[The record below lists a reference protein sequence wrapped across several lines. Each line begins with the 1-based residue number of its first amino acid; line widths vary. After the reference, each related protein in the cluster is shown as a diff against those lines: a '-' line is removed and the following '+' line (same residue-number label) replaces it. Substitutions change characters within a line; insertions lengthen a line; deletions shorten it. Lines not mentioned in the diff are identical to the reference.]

1 MSDPLFEALVEAS
14 SPILEDGSRVG
25 IIGGGPGGAFT
36 AYFLLDLAG
45 RMGMDL
51 GVDIFEPKDFTRS
64 GPATCNHCGG
74 IVSESLVQ
82 LLATEGINLPSS
94 TVQRGID
101 AYDLHM
107 DVGSVRIETPLQE
120 QRIAAVHR
128 GGGPKG
134 LKEMKWG
141 GFDGFLQNLAVE
153 KGARLVPER
162 VVELDWLGDRPQ
174 VKTKSGLIEVYDL
187 VVGAIGV
194 NTNSAKL
201 FTGMD
206 AAFEPP
212 ETTKTYI
219 CELPLGAE
227 AVQHYIGSSMQVF
240 LLNLP
245 RLEFAA
251 LIPKG
256 EYVTVCLLGEDI
268 DKELIEAFL
277 NSPQVRRCLPP
288 DWQLPDGL
296 ACHCSPRINMV
307 PASQPY
313 GDRLVL
319 VGDCGVTR
327 LYKDGIGA
335 AYRTAKAA
343 ATTAVF
349 HGISAKDFAGHYGP
363 VYRSITSDN
372 NIGKGIFALT
382 RQIQRLRF
390 GRRAILSLV
399 QAEQASPT
407 PAKPLSGVL
416 WDTFTGSAPYRDVLR
431 RMFGPGMVL
440 RLLAHLALALIPFYR
455 RSNTWKRPHSDDPT
469 PTVRSLSN
477 REPRETACT

>member
-1 MSDPLFEALVEAS
+1 MPETTWVTPNDAS
-14 SPILEDGSRVG
+14 SLTLEDGSSVG
-25 IIGGGPGGAFT
+25 IIGGGPGGTFT

-51 GVDIFEPKDFTRS
+51 KVDIYEPKDFARP
-64 GPATCNHCGG
+64 GPAACNHCGG

-82 LLATEGINLPSS
+82 LLATEGINLPSNI
-94 TVQRGID
+94 VQRGID
-101 AYDLHM
+101 AYELHM

-120 QRIAAVHR
+120 QRIAGVHR

-134 LKEMKWG
+134 LKEAKWG
-141 GFDGFLQNLAVE
+141 GFDGFLQKLAVE
-153 KGARLVPER
+153 MGARIVPER
-162 VVELDWLGDRPQ
+162 VVELNLLGERPQ
-174 VKTKSGLIEVYDL
+174 VTTKSGPMAPHDL

-194 NTNSAKL
+194 NTNAAKL
-201 FTGMD
+201 FQGID
-206 AAFEPP
+206 VAFEPP
-212 ETTKTYI
+212 GTTKTYI

-227 AVQHYIGSSMQVF
+227 AVQECVGSAMQVF

-268 DKELIEAFL
+268 DKELIEGFL
-277 NSPQVRRCLPP
+277 NSPQVQRCLPP
-288 DWQLPDGL
+288 DWQLPTGL
-296 ACHCSPRINMV
+296 ACHCSPLINMA
-307 PASQPY
+307 PASRPY

-343 ATTAVF
+343 ATTAIF
-349 HGISAKDFAGHYGP
+349 HGIAARDFAQHFGP

-382 RQIQRLRF
+382 RFTQRWRF
-390 GRRAILSLV
+390 GRRATLTLV
-399 QAEQASPT
+399 QAEQAGEGGSRPM
-407 PAKPLSGVL
+407 SGVL

-431 RMFGPGMVL
+431 RLFSLGLMV
-440 RLLAHLALALIPFYR
+440 RFVGYLALALVPFHQ
-455 RSNTWKRPHSDDPT
+455 RSGTWKPARSANPIPTARP
-469 PTVRSLSN
+469 
-477 REPRETACT
+477 

>member
-1 MSDPLFEALVEAS
+1 MPGLATPDADSAAALT
-14 SPILEDGSRVG
+14 LDDGSRVG
-25 IIGGGPGGAFT
+25 IIGGGPAGSFA
-36 AYFLLDLAG
+36 AYFLLDMAS

-51 GVDIFEPKDFTRS
+51 EVDIFEPKDFSMS
-64 GPATCNHCGG
+64 GPAACNHCGG

-94 TVQRGID
+94 IVQRGID

-134 LKEMKWG
+134 LKEAKWG
-141 GFDGFLQNLAVE
+141 GFDGFLQGLAT
-153 KGARLVPER
+153 KMGARVIPER
-162 VVELDWLGDRPQ
+162 VMKLDSLGDRPQ
-174 VKTKSGLIEVYDL
+174 VTTRSGLMAVYDL

-194 NTNSAKL
+194 NTNAAKL
-201 FTGMD
+201 FGGMD
-206 AAFEPP
+206 VTFEPP
-212 ETTKTYI
+212 GTTRTYI

-227 AVQHYIGSSMQVF
+227 AVQQYVGSSMQVF

-268 DKELIEAFL
+268 DKELIERFL
-277 NSPQVRRCLPP
+277 NSPQVQRCLPP
-288 DWQLPDGL
+288 DWTLPGGL
-296 ACHCSPRINMV
+296 ACHCSPLINMT
-307 PASQPY
+307 PASAPY

-343 ATTAVF
+343 ATTAIF
-349 HGISAKDFAGHYGP
+349 QGISAQDFARHFGP

-372 NIGKGIFALT
+372 NIGKAIFALT
-382 RQIQRLRF
+382 RQTQRLQF
-390 GRRAILSLV
+390 GRRAILTLA
-399 QAEQASPT
+399 QAEQAGESST
-407 PAKPLSGVL
+407 RPLSGVL

-431 RMFGPGMVL
+431 RMLSPRLMV
-440 RLLAHLALALIPFYR
+440 RLAAHLALALIPFTR
-455 RSNTWKRPHSDDPT
+455 RSTTWKAARSASPMPT
-469 PTVRSLSN
+469 ARS
-477 REPRETACT
+477 